1 MRQISPKQP
10 MSPITHHFVDLNGI
24 RMHYAQQGAGPLV
37 ILCHGFPETWYSWRH
52 QIPALAEAGF
62 RVVAPD
68 QRGYGR
74 TDRPQAIEEYNALCL
89 AGDLV
94 MLVDA
99 LGEKSAVLVG
109 HDWGS
114 MITGYCAL
122 LRPDVFRA
130 VAFMSVPFLPRSRT
144 SPVEEAR
151 KIAGGKIFYQTYFQA
166 PGQAERDLEANVRR
180 SLLMLLYSVSGDPPP
195 AERWSHLFDP
205 SKTFIDSLSEPAA
218 LPKWL
223 TERDLE
229 VMTAEFVRTGFRGGL
244 NWYRNIER
252 NWHLTSSLDG
262 ARPAQPAM
270 FLAGDLDVGL
280 RIYPKAFEDIDVN
293 VPRLKSKVMLPG
305 AGHWVQQ
312 ERPAEVTRAL
322 LDFLRN
328 L

>member
-1 MRQISPKQP
+1 MRQTSRKQP

-24 RMHYAQQGAGPLV
+24 RMHYVQQGAGPLV

-74 TDRPQAIEEYNALCL
+74 TDRPQAIEDYNALRL

-99 LGEKSAVLVG
+99 LGEKNAVLVG

-114 MITGYCAL
+114 IITGYCAL

-144 SPVEEAR
+144 SPAEEAR
-151 KIAGGKIFYQTYFQA
+151 KIAAGGEIFYQTYFQE
-166 PGQAERDLEANVRR
+166 PGRAERDLEANVRR

-195 AERWSHLFDP
+195 AERWNHLFHP
-205 SKTFIDSLSEPAA
+205 SKTFIDSLTEPAA

-223 TERDLE
+223 TEADLE
-229 VMTAEFVRTGFRGGL
+229 AMTAEFVRTGFRGGL
-244 NWYRNIER
+244 N
-252 NWHLTSSLDG
+252 
-262 ARPAQPAM
+262 
-270 FLAGDLDVGL
+270 
-280 RIYPKAFEDIDVN
+280 
-293 VPRLKSKVMLPG
+293 
-305 AGHWVQQ
+305 
-312 ERPAEVTRAL
+312 
-322 LDFLRN
+322 
-328 L
+328 